1 MNRLGFNSSHWNCQL
16 SHFTFRQLHLKTFRV
31 SDFKYRSFTSR
42 LTWACHLGVYSCK
55 PIWWSKSARV
65 AHEESDFR
73 KFDWILSKSIFRTQS
88 HPAGFILRLNSMSCP
103 YIRFITLWPGIF
115 PLIQEHSPDFDS
127 TPFRLPISESKKYY
141 NFGLP
146 SSNNLF
152 SYLDGCGLLANM
164 RRPRREF

>member
-73 KFDWILSKSIFRTQS
+73 KFDWILSKSIFRSQS

-103 YIRFITLWPGIF
+103 YIRFITLWAIVYGQVYVLLSRNI
-115 PLIQEHSPDFDS
+115 L
-127 TPFRLPISESKKYY
+127 RISI
-141 NFGLP
+141 LHH
-146 SSNNLF
+146 LD
-152 SYLDGCGLLANM
+152 YLYLSLKNTTTLGYLLRIIYSHIWTGADY
-164 RRPRREF
+164 

>member
-42 LTWACHLGVYSCK
+42 LTWACHLGAFSCK

-73 KFDWILSKSIFRTQS
+73 KFDWILSKSIFRSQS
-88 HPAGFILRLNSMSCP
+88 YPAGFILRLNSMSCP
-103 YIRFITLWPGIF
+103 YIRFITLWPVIF
-115 PLIQEHSPDFDS
+115 LLIQEHSPDFDS
-127 TPFRLPISESKKYY
+127 TPFRLPISESQKYY